1 MTTLKDNVAIVG
13 DDIEASDGAWTF
25 GGNTPKTFNEH
36 VRKSVP
42 YYQEGHDLTLAL
54 SNYFVQPSSAC
65 YEVGS
70 STGTLTRKLAARYPR
85 TDWIGLDMAGEMV
98 DEARRSSEDYENL
111 SFVHTGAAD
120 FDFQPTD
127 FIVSYYTMQF
137 IRPRERQYFVDQI
150 YNALNWG
157 GAFVV
162 FEKVRAPDARF
173 QDMMNGLYIDYK
185 LEQGYSASEILG
197 KTKSLKG
204 VLDPF
209 STQGN
214 LDLFKRAGF
223 VDVMAVFKYVCFE
236 GFLCVK

>member
-1 MTTLKDNVAIVG
+1 MGTIKERVATVG
-13 DDIEASDGAWTF
+13 DDIEAGDGAWTF
-25 GGNTPKTFNEH
+25 GGNTPKTFNDH

-42 YYQEGHDLTLAL
+42 YYLDGHDLTLAL
-54 SNYFVQPSSAC
+54 SNYFVQPGSVG

-70 STGTLTRKLAARYPR
+70 STGALTRKLAERYPR
-85 TDWIGLDMAGEMV
+85 TDWVGLDVAKEMV
-98 DEARRSSEDYENL
+98 DEARRSSTGHDNL
-111 SFVHTGAAD
+111 TFAHASAAE
-120 FDFQPTD
+120 FDFEPTD

-137 IRPRERQYFVDQI
+137 IRPRERQQFVDRI

-157 GAFVV
+157 GAFIV

-173 QDMMNGLYIDYK
+173 QDMMSGIYVDYK

-204 VLDPF
+204 VLEPF

-223 VDVMAVFKYVCFE
+223 VDVMSIFKYVCFE